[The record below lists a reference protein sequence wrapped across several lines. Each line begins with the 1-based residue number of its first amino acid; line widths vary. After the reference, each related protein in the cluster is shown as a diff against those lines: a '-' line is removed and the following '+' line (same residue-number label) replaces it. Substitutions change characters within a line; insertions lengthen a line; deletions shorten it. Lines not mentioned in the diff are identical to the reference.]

1 VSVSVWSG
9 MVWIHGAEVRPQI
22 QIQIQIQIQR
32 EFDVQGLSPVRELR
46 AIGALPHSDSA
57 MRESNVSRH
66 GFDFV
71 GGDRAAV
78 QPGMA
83 SRVARRL
90 SGRRQGVN
98 WDKRQLP
105 GCHAGVAG

>member
-9 MVWIHGAEVRPQI
+9 MVWIHGAEVRP
-22 QIQIQIQIQR
+22 QIQIQIQR

-66 GFDFV
+66 RFDFV

-98 WDKRQLP
+98 WDKKQLP